1 MPINTPSILRRSAA
15 LAIVG
20 LIAASCTNGS
30 DETSSS
36 QAPSAS
42 GPVAATD
49 PVVATTAVDTTPTS
63 TLADAP
69 ASDATTSPSTTT
81 PPTTAPGPLPEPTI
95 ELHDVGEFEQPVNI
109 TSRPFDGRIFVIEQ
123 DGRVIAADDLS
134 NATVL
139 DITDL
144 TSTDAERGL
153 LGLAFHP
160 ELDFAYVN
168 FTDSSGNTVVAEFE
182 IDPDSAVFDEDSY
195 REVLTVSQ
203 PFSNHNGGNITFGP
217 DGMLYIGMG
226 DGGSANDPNR
236 SALDLSQQLG
246 KILRIDPLPNGDD
259 PYSVPADNPFV
270 GVDGAD
276 AAIWSI
282 GLRNPWRFSFDPV
295 TGDLWIAD
303 VGQNAIEEIN
313 WVPAVDRLDAGRG
326 ENFGWSAFEGNDRFN
341 DDQPTDGHTQP
352 FYVYSHDEGRCS
364 VSGGVRY
371 RGEMIRDLA
380 GWYVF
385 GDFCTGEIWALD
397 PNAPP
402 NAPRVVDLGQL
413 AGLSSIAQGPE
424 RELYAVSNAGT
435 IARFSVPN

>member
-1 MPINTPSILRRSAA
+1 MNTPSILRRSAT
-15 LAIVG
+15 LAIVS
-20 LIAASCTNGS
+20 LIAVSCASGS
-30 DETSSS
+30 DETRSS
-36 QAPSAS
+36 QAPSTS
-42 GPVAATD
+42 D
-49 PVVATTAVDTTPTS
+49 PVVATDPEVATTAADSTATS
-63 TLADAP
+63 TPADAP
-69 ASDATTSPSTTT
+69 APEATTSPSAVSTSTTT
-81 PPTTAPGPLPEPTI
+81 PGPLPEPSI

-123 DGRVIAADDLS
+123 DGRVIAVDDLS

-139 DITDL
+139 DITDM
-144 TSTDAERGL
+144 TSADDERGL

-160 ELDFAYVN
+160 ERDLAYVN
-168 FTDSSGNTVVAEFE
+168 FTDNNGNTSVAEFE

-203 PFSNHNGGNITFGP
+203 PFSNHNGGNIAFGP
-217 DGMLYIGMG
+217 DGLLYIGMG
-226 DGGSANDPNR
+226 DGGSAGDPNR
-236 SALDLSQQLG
+236 SALDLSEQLG
-246 KILRIDPLPNGDD
+246 KILRIDPLPNGDEQ
-259 PYSVPADNPFV
+259 YSIPADNPFV

-303 VGQNAIEEIN
+303 VGQDAVEEIS
-313 WVPAVDRLDAGRG
+313 WAPAVDRLDAGRG

-341 DDQPTDGHTQP
+341 DDQPIDGHTP
-352 FYVYSHDEGRCS
+352 PVYVYRHDEGRCS

-371 RGEMIRDLA
+371 RGESIPDLA

-397 PNAPP
+397 PNAPAD
-402 NAPRVVDLGQL
+402 APRVVDLGQL
-413 AGLSSIAQGPE
+413 SGLSSIAQGPE

-435 IARFSVPN
+435 IARFSVTN

>member
-49 PVVATTAVDTTPTS
+49 PVVSTAVDTTPTS